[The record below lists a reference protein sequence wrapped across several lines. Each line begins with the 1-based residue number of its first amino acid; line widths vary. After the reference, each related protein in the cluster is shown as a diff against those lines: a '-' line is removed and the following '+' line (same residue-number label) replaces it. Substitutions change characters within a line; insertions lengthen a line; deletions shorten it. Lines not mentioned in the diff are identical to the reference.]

1 MVAIIVSLAIVAAG
15 LWLTFA
21 ENASD
26 MGVFGAMLLVLGMTF
41 LSVNLYMRARGFRH
55 APAPLTRRPEW
66 RGAPP
71 LRHRIRRRRCAAIR
85 IGALTSP

>member
-1 MVAIIVSLAIVAAG
+1 MVAIVVSLAIVAAG

-41 LSVNLYMRARGFRH
+41 LSVNLYMRARGFRM
-55 APAPLTRRPEW
+55 
-66 RGAPP
+66 
-71 LRHRIRRRRCAAIR
+71 RRRR
-85 IGALTSP
+85 